1 MTQTTTTVSS
11 YGVVPTT
18 PPGQITRVTDD
29 AILVKVWSTPIACTD
44 NSTFSAAPAANGAI
58 GVQFSADGVNYVDA
72 AATPYTTAFSGGIP
86 PTALWVRA
94 TAVGGTG
101 QLSVDTPVA
110 WVELTASQVAAVAA
124 QSAYGFSGP
133 TFFDPARPNN
143 GRGKLICSWQ
153 VNPLQ
158 SGVTGTAYEAAG
170 VFPEPATYP
179 QALRP
184 IVYQAYANLGQ
195 CRATAELGD
204 DAATTAAAFT
214 PTLTP
219 AAVAANTTAE
229 QSFTCTGITTA
240 HRILNVNKAAQQ
252 VGLQIVAFK
261 CDAADTLKITYTN
274 TTGSS
279 ITPTAAEVYTVSTLL
294 ATGGQSSLFNSIC
307 IWVKGPVR
315 ADAQPYTYMRLDFG
329 SDTAFINRAL
339 VGFAVRADGKWRP
352 YILTS
357 QQFGVAGSFAMGATR
372 FDYVRLTEQ
381 GAATALTL
389 TGAPALGDVSA
400 TLTGAFGGTT
410 EVYPV
415 RFSNND
421 VRLVQLTNGA
431 TTATWS
437 QPLSAAATTAIV
449 YATTL
454 LGQQATEAVQ
464 VGPIYRD
471 PAGKAFAYVRFDDCL
486 IDQYVARQTLSTSF
500 VGQSGIT
507 LATGAYSAKDVVSAF
522 GLKANLFILTGCVG
536 KANGSF
542 MSVAQ
547 MRDLQD
553 TYGWD
558 VCFQT
563 HANPASLNNL
573 GARLLGPFGY
583 SWSKNTGTSIA
594 SVDTTAD
601 TITTTAAHQMLT
613 PATGNAGLQAQPIM
627 MTGAALPAPLD
638 TATVYWPRP
647 TTTAAFQLHPTE
659 ADAAAN
665 TNRIDLTTTGTPASF
680 GYRYSGSAA
689 DSSAILADF
698 RAGQALMKS
707 WGFAGWRY
715 YASNQGGVDYAT
727 VQAMMTLRAGD
738 ELRLYLG
745 TQGNTGA
752 TSSGYVARAGWGY
765 TAAGYGFV
773 GGGQIGT
780 PMGDACTFP
789 TGFATESSTEQAARD
804 YIDSLVLRGAV
815 GGNYHHFFSTE
826 ATLRALCAYCDQIAL
841 RRNQGLLLT
850 GTMSDLWAYTS
861 NSGVS

>member
-1 MTQTTTTVSS
+1 M
-11 YGVVPTT
+11 GLN
-18 PPGQITRVTDD
+18 GQVINQVRHIIDASGRVIGYKNPVTDGD
-29 AILVKVWSTPIACTD
+29 ESG
-44 NSTFSAAPAANGAI
+44 TFVP
-58 GVQFSADGVNYVDA
+58 
-72 AATPYTTAFSGGIP
+72 
-86 PTALWVRA
+86 
-94 TAVGGTG
+94 
-101 QLSVDTPVA
+101 
-110 WVELTASQVAAVAA
+110 ASQVAL
-124 QSAYGFSGP
+124 GFAGP
-133 TFFDPARPNN
+133 TFFDHARPNN

-170 VFPEPATYP
+170 VFPEPAAFA

-184 IVYQAYANLGQ
+184 IVYQAYANTGQ

-204 DAATTAAAFT
+204 DATATAASFT

-229 QSFTCTGITTA
+229 QSFTCAGITTA
-240 HRILNVNKAAQQ
+240 HRILSVSKAAQQ

-261 CDAADTLKITYTN
+261 CDAADTLKITFTN

-307 IWVKGPVR
+307 IWAKGPVR
-315 ADAQPYTYMRLDFG
+315 ADGQPYTYMRLDFG
-329 SDTAFINRAL
+329 ADTAFSNRGFA
-339 VGFAVRADGKWRP
+339 GFAVRADGKWRP
-352 YILTS
+352 YIITA
-357 QQFGVAGSFAMGATR
+357 QQFGVSGSFAMGATR
-372 FDYVRLTEQ
+372 FDYVRLAEQ
-381 GAATALTL
+381 GAVTALTL

-431 TTATWS
+431 TTATWA

-471 PAGKAFAYVRFDDCL
+471 PAGKAFAYIRFDDCL
-486 IDQYVARQTLSTSF
+486 IDQYVARQSLTTAF

-507 LATGAYSAKDVVSAF
+507 LPIGAYSAKDVVSAF
-522 GLKANLFILTGCVG
+522 GLKANLFILTSCVG

-558 VCFQT
+558 VCFQS
-563 HANPASLNNL
+563 HANPGSLNNL

-583 SWSKNTGTSIA
+583 SWSLNTGTSIA
-594 SVDTTAD
+594 SVNTTAD

-613 PATGNAGLQAQPIM
+613 PATGNAGLQGQPIR
-627 MTGAALPAPLD
+627 MTGTALPAPLD
-638 TATVYWPRP
+638 TETVYWPRP
-647 TTTAAFQLHPTE
+647 TTTTAFQLHPTE

-665 TNRIDLTTTGTPASF
+665 TNRIDLTTGGTPASF
-680 GYRYSGSAA
+680 GYRYAGSAA

-698 RAGQALMKS
+698 RAGQALMRG
-707 WGFAGWRY
+707 WGFNGWRY
-715 YASNQGGVDYAT
+715 HASNQGAFDYST
-727 VQAMMTLRAGD
+727 VQAMMTLRASD
-738 ELRLYLG
+738 ELRIYLG
-745 TQGNTGA
+745 TQGSTGTGS
-752 TSSGYVARAGWGY
+752 TSYVARAGWGY
-765 TAAGYGFV
+765 TAAGIGFV
-773 GGGQIGT
+773 GGGQVGT
-780 PMGDACTFP
+780 AVGDCFTFP
-789 TGFATESSTEQAARD
+789 TGFATEGITEQAARD
-804 YIDSLVLRGAV
+804 FVDSLVLRGAV
-815 GGNYHHFFSTE
+815 GGNYHHYFSNETS
-826 ATLRALCAYCDQIAL
+826 LRGLCAYCDQIAL

-850 GTMSDLWAYTS
+850 GTMTDLWALMS
-861 NSGVS
+861 NSGVSA